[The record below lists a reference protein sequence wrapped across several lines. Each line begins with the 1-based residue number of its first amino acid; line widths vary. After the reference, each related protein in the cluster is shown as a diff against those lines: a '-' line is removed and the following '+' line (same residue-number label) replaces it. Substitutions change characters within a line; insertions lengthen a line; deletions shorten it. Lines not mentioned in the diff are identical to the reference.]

1 MSEAGPRTFRDHL
14 LSIFQSAAAE
24 LARQAPPERGGTL
37 EPPEA
42 AVHGASRIQ
51 RAATAISERHAMA
64 QAGLPAASASKPS
77 TAEVC
82 ARLGL
87 RYLEAKLAGNAALA
101 AQLEGQLKDSAC
113 DPGWATTLTR
123 YLEYFGPDGRRRAI
137 PYVTPAQAGG
147 RVVEIPAG
155 ASLALVSDWGT
166 GAAPAASVMRLI
178 AARRPDVLVHLGDIY
193 YSGTPTECDV
203 NFARLV
209 DAAFGGARPPVFTL
223 SGNHDMYA
231 GGVGFY
237 ELIARLNPA
246 PMTQPA
252 SFFCLRAAD
261 AAWQLLAMDTGLHA
275 DDPFA
280 VDHAPTR
287 LEPAEI
293 DWHVERV
300 REFPGRTILLSHHP
314 LFSAFSGIGPVGP
327 GGRHNPCNPNL
338 RAVLDRLAAAG
349 DVSAWFWGHEHALRI
364 YEPYAGLAKGRCIGY
379 GAIPVF
385 VGEDEAPLAG
395 LAEPPAVVPG
405 AGLSAQGD
413 VRAHGFVRLA
423 LGRAGAPAVAEYLED
438 DGGRERLVYSE
449 AIGEAPRAR

>member
-1 MSEAGPRTFRDHL
+1 MNDTGPRTFRDHL

-51 RAATAISERHAMA
+51 QAATQVSERHAMK
-64 QAGLPAASASKPS
+64 QAGLPAAPASKPS

-82 ARLGL
+82 ARIALH
-87 RYLEAKLAGNAALA
+87 YLEARIAGNAALA
-101 AQLEGQLKDSAC
+101 TQLAGQLKDSAC
-113 DPGWATTLTR
+113 DPGWAATLTE

-137 PYVTPAQAGG
+137 PYVTPARAGG

-166 GAAPAASVMRLI
+166 GAAPAASVMALI

-203 NFARLV
+203 NFTRLL

-252 SFFCLRAAD
+252 SFFCLRSAD

-280 VDHAPTR
+280 VDHAPTH

-327 GGRHNPCNPNL
+327 GGSRNPCNPNL

-349 DVSAWFWGHEHALRI
+349 EIAAWFWGHEHALRI

-385 VGEDEAPLAG
+385 VGEDEAALTG
-395 LAEPPAVVPG
+395 LADPPAVVPDTE
-405 AGLSAQGD
+405 LSAQGD
-413 VRAHGFVRLA
+413 VRAHGFVRLV
-423 LGRAGAPAVAEYLED
+423 LGRAGALTTAEYLED

-449 AIGEAPRAR
+449 AIGEARRGG